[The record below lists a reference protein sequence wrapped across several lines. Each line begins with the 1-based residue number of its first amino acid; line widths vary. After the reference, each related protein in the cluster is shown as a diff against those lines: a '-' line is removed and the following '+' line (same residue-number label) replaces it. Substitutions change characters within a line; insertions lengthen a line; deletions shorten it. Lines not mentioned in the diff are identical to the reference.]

1 MNAFVLKPRWGLQ
14 PARKLRLKG
23 RQWGFAAVYAA
34 ERRPGVPLRVANAH
48 ARFEEEARQAVREW
62 LWV

>member
-1 MNAFVLKPRWGLQ
+1 MNAFALRLAWRPQ

-48 ARFEEEARQAVREW
+48 ERFEHEARMAMREW
-62 LWV
+62 LML